1 MRVENRTH
9 YCAAWLD
16 VNTCYYMI
24 GTTGREALRPARLAG
39 FGRESVKTGR
49 TRAVDGTGPDVGS
62 LGSDLAMT
70 YGTPYVIARSDPNED

>member
-16 VNTCYYMI
+16 VNTCYYRI
-24 GTTGREALRPARLAG
+24 GTTGREPLRPARLAG
-39 FGRESVKTGR
+39 FGRESVETGR

-62 LGSDLAMT
+62 DLALT
-70 YGTPYVIARSDPNED
+70 YGTPYVNARSDPNEN